1 MERPKTPEDDLIQ
14 KAEQSGWSA
23 IANILRAQRDDNL
36 RANRAAVLPTP
47 PTRPRTPKPPPP
59 TRRGTL

>member
-14 KAEQSGWSA
+14 KAEQPGRSA

-47 PTRPRTPKPPPP
+47 PTRPRTPKPPRP